1 MHNCRDHML
10 ISFSSM
16 EGRERE
22 RERERELNKTG
33 IKNKPSQLLKLLY

>member
-16 EGRERE
+16 EE

-33 IKNKPSQLLKLLY
+33 IKNKPSQLLKLIY